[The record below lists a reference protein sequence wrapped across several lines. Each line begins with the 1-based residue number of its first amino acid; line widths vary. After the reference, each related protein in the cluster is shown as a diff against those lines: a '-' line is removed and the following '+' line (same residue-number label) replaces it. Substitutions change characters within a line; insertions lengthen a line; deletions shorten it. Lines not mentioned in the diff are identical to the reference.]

1 MYLMDMK
8 KAAPRPGLTREQVE
22 ASRQAHGANILT
34 RRKGKSFI
42 RRFFGNLNDPIIRI
56 LIGALVVNLIFSFR
70 DGNFTETIGIGAAV
84 LIASLISTISEH
96 SSESAF
102 ARLDEGND
110 KRLCRVRRSGQ
121 IAEIPVNDLVVGDIV
136 LLQPGDTVP
145 ADSLLV
151 SGELSVDQSALTG
164 ESLEIAKRP
173 GKTFRADPSDSSS
186 VFRGCG
192 IISGE
197 GEASVCAVGDATFI
211 GEISREIQE
220 DPRESPLR
228 LRLAKLAKQISVI
241 GYIMAALVA
250 LAYLFNVFVLDSGF
264 AGQAILLKL
273 GNVQFLVSKLISA
286 FTLGLTIIVM
296 AVPEGL
302 PMMIAVVLASN
313 LRRMMKD
320 NVLVRKAA
328 GIEAAGS
335 MNILFTDKTGTLTE
349 GRPGLCGIVLGDG
362 TTFSSVEDL
371 ERRGDSELLRLFLLS
386 SYYNTSSVLSGK
398 NVSGGNSTDRA
409 LLEAVK
415 HSARPAGYSVVSR
428 IPFDSRVKTS
438 SVRITGKES
447 MTLIKGAPEK
457 LIPSVTAFLDK
468 NGEVVRKDKS
478 SELSARLSEL
488 MSGGNRVIAVTKTEG
503 SEVLFVCA
511 VLLRDRLRPEARG
524 AVRQLKG
531 AGIHTVMITGDNKE
545 TASRIASD
553 CGLMTDSDICLT
565 SEELSRMSDLR
576 LREILPRLAV
586 VARALPTDKSRLV
599 RVAQESGLVVGMT
612 GDGVNDAPALRKAD
626 VGFAMGSG
634 TQVSK
639 EAGDIIILDDNLT
652 SIVKAV
658 LYGRTVFKSIRKF
671 ICLQLTMNFCACGIS
686 MIGPFIGFDAPV
698 TVIQMLW
705 INIIMDTLGGLAF
718 AGEAPAQRFLR
729 EKPKRRDEPILN
741 RYMIFSLVLHSGFTL
756 ALGVAFLKIPCI
768 TEKFRMS
775 EGNICLLTA
784 YFAFFIFS
792 SVFNCFC
799 ARTDRLNLFSGLRK
813 NRVFILIMTAV
824 CAIQTA
830 FIYLGGSVLRTV
842 PLTPAELAFTL
853 LLSLLVIP
861 ADFLRK
867 LAWRFGGN
875 REGY

>member
-8 KAAPRPGLTREQVE
+8 KTAPRPGLTQGQVDE
-22 ASRQAHGANILT
+22 SRRLHGANILT
-34 RRKGKSFI
+34 RKKGKSFI

-84 LIASLISTISEH
+84 LIAALISTISEH
-96 SSESAF
+96 SSENAF
-102 ARLDEGND
+102 SKLDEGNET
-110 KRLCRVRRSGQ
+110 RTCRVRRSGV
-121 IAEIPVNDLVVGDIV
+121 ISEIPVREIVVGDIV
-136 LLQPGDTVP
+136 LLQSGDTVP
-145 ADSLLV
+145 ADSLLI
-151 SGELSVDQSALTG
+151 SGEISVDQSALTG
-164 ESLEIAKRP
+164 ESLEIAKHP
-173 GKTFRADPSDSSS
+173 GQTFRADPSDRSS

-197 GEASVCAVGDATFI
+197 GEAVVGAVGDATFI
-211 GEISREIQE
+211 GEISLEIQE

-228 LRLAKLAKQISVI
+228 RRLTKLAKQISII

-264 AGQAILLKL
+264 AGQAILLKF

-286 FTLGLTIIVM
+286 FTLGLTVIVM

-362 TTFSSVEDL
+362 TAYSSFEDL
-371 ERRGDSELLRLFLLS
+371 ERHGNPTLLRLFLLS
-386 SYYNTSSVLSGK
+386 SYYNTSSALSGAK
-398 NVSGGNSTDRA
+398 VSGGNSTDRA

-415 HSARPAGYSVVSR
+415 RSARPGGYSVVSR
-428 IPFDSRVKTS
+428 TPFDSRVKTS
-438 SVRITGKES
+438 SVSLTGKES
-447 MTLIKGAPEK
+447 LTLMKGAPEK
-457 LIPSVTAFLDK
+457 LLPAVKAFIDKDGKVTRGG
-468 NGEVVRKDKS
+468 GEALMS
-478 SELSARLSEL
+478 RLSSL
-488 MSGGNRVIAVTKTEG
+488 MADGNRVIAVTRRVGNETA
-503 SEVLFVCA
+503 FVCA
-511 VLLRDRLRPEARG
+511 VLLRDRLRPESRG
-524 AVRQLKG
+524 AVRQLSG
-531 AGIHTVMITGDNKE
+531 AGIHTVMITGDNKA
-545 TASRIASD
+545 TAARIAAD
-553 CGLMTDSDICLT
+553 CGLMDDGGICVT

-576 LREILPRLAV
+576 LREILPRLSV

-599 RVAQESGLVVGMT
+599 RVAQEAGLVVGMT

-686 MIGPFIGFDAPV
+686 MIGPFIGFDSPV

-718 AGEAPAQRFLR
+718 AGEAPSARFLR

-741 RYMIFSLVLHSGFTL
+741 RYMIFSLILHSGFTL
-756 ALGVAFLKIPCI
+756 ALGVAFLKMPAI
-768 TEKFRMS
+768 TGRFRAS

-799 ARTDRLNLFSGLRK
+799 ARTDRLNLFSGLQK
-813 NRVFILIMTAV
+813 NRVFILIMAAV

-830 FIYLGGSVLRTV
+830 FIYLGGAVLRTV

>member
-1 MYLMDMK
+1 METK
-8 KAAPRPGLTREQVE
+8 KQTKRPGLTPEQVAE
-22 ASRQAHGANILT
+22 SRREYGENILT

-42 RRFFGNLNDPIIRI
+42 RRFLGNLNDPVIRI
-56 LIGALVVNLIFSFR
+56 LIGALIVNLIFSFR
-70 DGNFTETIGIGAAV
+70 NGNFSETIGIGAAV
-84 LIASLISTISEH
+84 LIAAMISTISEH
-96 SSESAF
+96 SSENAF
-102 ARLDEGND
+102 ARLNEGSD
-110 KRLCRVRRSGQ
+110 TRLCRVRRAGT
-121 IAEIPVNDLVVGDIV
+121 AEEIPVKDIVVGDIV
-136 LLQPGDTVP
+136 LLQPGDTLP
-145 ADSLLV
+145 ADSLLI
-151 SGELSVDQSALTG
+151 SGDIAVDQSALTG
-164 ESLEIAKRP
+164 ESLEVLKMP
-173 GKTFRADPSDSSS
+173 GKVFRADPSDRSS

-197 GEASVCAVGDATFI
+197 GEAVVCAVGDATFI

-228 LRLAKLAKQISVI
+228 LRLTKLAKQISII

-250 LAYLFNVFVLDSGF
+250 FAYLFNVFVLDSGF

-273 GNVQFLVSKLISA
+273 SNFRFLISKLISA
-286 FTLGLTIIVM
+286 FTLGLTVIVM

-362 TTFSSVEDL
+362 MFFPSFD
-371 ERRGDSELLRLFLLS
+371 ELLKNGSPTLARLFLLS
-386 SYYNTSSVLSGK
+386 SYYNTSSVLSHGEIR
-398 NVSGGNSTDRA
+398 GGNSTDRA
-409 LLEAVK
+409 LLSNVK
-415 HSARPAGYSVVSR
+415 DYDCPIGYSVVSR
-428 IPFDSRVKTS
+428 TPFDSRVKTS
-438 SVRITGKES
+438 SVSLTGKES
-447 MTLIKGAPEK
+447 LTLMKGAPEK
-457 LIPSVTAFLDK
+457 IMPEVTAYIDK
-468 NGEVVRKDKS
+468 YGSETDGVGEKIMN
-478 SELSARLSEL
+478 RLTGF
-488 MSGGNRVIAVTKTEG
+488 MADGNRVIAITRRIGRKTT
-503 SEVLFVCA
+503 FVCA
-511 VLLRDRLRPEARG
+511 AILCDRLRPESRD
-524 AVRQLKG
+524 AVKRLSE
-531 AGIHTVMITGDNKE
+531 AGIHTVMITGDNRE
-545 TASRIASD
+545 TAARIATD
-553 CGLMTDSDICLT
+553 CGLMADGDICMT
-565 SEELSRMSDLR
+565 SEELAKTSDLR
-576 LREILPRLAV
+576 LREILPKLAV
-586 VARALPTDKSRLV
+586 VARALPADKSRLV
-599 RVAQESGLVVGMT
+599 RVAQEAGLVVGMT

-626 VGFAMGSG
+626 IGFAMGSG

-718 AGEAPAQRFLR
+718 AGEAPAERFLR

-741 RYMIFSLVLHSGFTL
+741 RYMVYGLILHSGFTL
-756 ALGVAFLKIPCI
+756 ALGVAFLKMPCI
-768 TEKFRMS
+768 TEKFRVS

-799 ARTDRLNLFSGLRK
+799 ARTDRLNIFSGLSK
-813 NRVFILIMTAV
+813 NRVFILIMAAV
-824 CAIQTA
+824 CVIQTA
-830 FIYLGGSVLRTV
+830 FIYLGGAVLRTV
-842 PLTPAELAFTL
+842 PLTGAELAFTL

-867 LAWRFGGN
+867 LAWRLGGN
-875 REGY
+875 KEGY

>member
-1 MYLMDMK
+1 MDMK
-8 KAAPRPGLTREQVE
+8 KTAPRPGLTREQVD
-22 ASRQAHGANILT
+22 ASRKTHGANILT

-42 RRFFGNLNDPIIRI
+42 RRFFGNLGDPIIRI

-84 LIASLISTISEH
+84 LIASLISTVSEH

-102 ARLDEGND
+102 AKLDEGND
-110 KRLCRVRRSGQ
+110 KRLCRVRRAGAVS
-121 IAEIPVNDLVVGDIV
+121 EIPVNDIVVGDIII
-136 LLQPGDTVP
+136 LQPGDTVP
-145 ADSLLV
+145 ADSLLL

-164 ESLEIAKRP
+164 ESLETAKRP
-173 GKTFRADPSDSSS
+173 GKAFRADPADISS

-197 GEASVCAVGDATFI
+197 CEAIVCAVGDTTFI

-228 LRLAKLAKQISVI
+228 IRLEKLAKQISII

-250 LAYLFNVFVLDSGF
+250 FAYLFNVFVLDSGF

-286 FTLGLTIIVM
+286 FTLGLTVIVM

-349 GRPGLCGIVLGDG
+349 GRPGVCGIVLGDG

-371 ERRGDSELLRLFLLS
+371 ERHGSETLLRLFLLS
-386 SYYNTSSVLSGK
+386 SYYNTSSVLSGTK
-398 NVSGGNSTDRA
+398 VSGGNSTDRA

-415 HSARPAGYSVVSR
+415 HHTRPGGYSIVSR
-428 IPFDSRVKTS
+428 TPFDSRVKTS
-438 SVRITGKES
+438 SVSLTGKES
-447 MTLIKGAPEK
+447 MTLMKGAPEK
-457 LIPSVTAFLDK
+457 LMPAVTGLIDK
-468 NGEVVRKDKS
+468 NGN
-478 SELSARLSEL
+478 SARVKDSGETVKRISEL
-488 MSGGNRVIAVTKTEG
+488 MSGGNRVIVITKSDGHEA
-503 SEVLFVCA
+503 LFVCA
-511 VLLRDRLRPEARG
+511 VLLRDRLRRESRG
-524 AVRQLKG
+524 AVKQLKG

-545 TASRIASD
+545 TAARIASD
-553 CGLMTDSDICLT
+553 CGLMTEGDICLT

-718 AGEAPAQRFLR
+718 AGEAPATRFLK

-741 RYMIFSLVLHSGFTL
+741 RYMIFSLILHSGFTL
-756 ALGVAFLKIPCI
+756 ALGVAFLKLPSISG
-768 TEKFRMS
+768 KFRMS
-775 EGNICLLTA
+775 EGNVCLLTA

-799 ARTDRLNLFSGLRK
+799 ARTDRLNLFSGLQK

-824 CAIQTA
+824 CAIQIA
-830 FIYLGGSVLRTV
+830 FIYLGGPVLRTV

-853 LLSLLVIP
+853 LLSVLVIP